1 MENQKRGAQFDRQM
15 LVHNLSYPYI
25 YVPMVVIEMCT
36 HRVVFQFLPVKSAL
50 VLSIFSQNILLSV
63 FKVV

>member
-15 LVHNLSYPYI
+15 LVHNLSYLYI
-25 YVPMVVIEMCT
+25 HVPMVVIEMRK
-36 HRVVFQFLPVKSAL
+36 HRVVFQFLPVESAL